1 MSEQLLYVSLVC
13 NNKIHTIIPNSMK
26 GRLFSLLIE
35 CYLGSMIRLL
45 PLYTDLK
52 VSLETVTLSVLN
64 VLVLN
69 SLRESWFEAAALRSL
84 TGRSKGTMNSV
95 INGCNWEDDQIA
107 RKDMKRLIIK
117 LVFAMYRNI
126 IAHQHSPTKHIIV
139 LRSQSVS
146 IIRRLR
152 YCLNESK

>member
-69 SLRESWFEAAALRSL
+69 SLRES
-84 TGRSKGTMNSV
+84 
-95 INGCNWEDDQIA
+95 
-107 RKDMKRLIIK
+107 
-117 LVFAMYRNI
+117 
-126 IAHQHSPTKHIIV
+126 
-139 LRSQSVS
+139 
-146 IIRRLR
+146 
-152 YCLNESK
+152 